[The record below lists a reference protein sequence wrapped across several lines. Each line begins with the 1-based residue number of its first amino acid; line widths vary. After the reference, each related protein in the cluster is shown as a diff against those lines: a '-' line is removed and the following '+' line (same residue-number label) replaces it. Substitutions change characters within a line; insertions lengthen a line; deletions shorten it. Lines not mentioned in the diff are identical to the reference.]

1 MQWQAATGRE
11 MFRQSLRSASREAR
25 SLILRCQAV
34 LSLAPLYQRQ
44 LGDGRSAHRTPRR
57 ALVQEEASVLYI
69 LHREA
74 SGWAMSAADALC
86 HQ

>member
-1 MQWQAATGRE
+1 MASSHWQRDVSTVA
-11 MFRQSLRSASREAR
+11 SLCQKGSEEPDPPLPSCIVSCSSAPR
-25 SLILRCQAV
+25 V
-34 LSLAPLYQRQ
+34 
-44 LGDGRSAHRTPRR
+44 LGDGRSAHRMPRR

-74 SGWAMSAADALC
+74 SGWAVSAADALC

>member
-1 MQWQAATGRE
+1 MASSHWQRDVSTVA
-11 MFRQSLRSASREAR
+11 SL
-25 SLILRCQAV
+25 CQKG
-34 LSLAPLYQRQ
+34 SEEPDPPLPSCIVSCSS
-44 LGDGRSAHRTPRR
+44 DGRSAHRTPRR